1 MNNFAVRVAGYFTD
15 LGFYP
20 GQIEFGPGL
29 PQKRLAWSL
38 TAYVLLLLGILAQQ
52 IIDLGKKPLNPSWH
66 NLTWPMLLASAVVA
80 FALFPPFTS
89 WFNHKRKKPSWEHV
103 VWAFSFGFF
112 VNLSTNLI
120 WKKFF

>member
-1 MNNFAVRVAGYFTD
+1 MSDLLGRVGRYFGD

-20 GQIEFGPGL
+20 DQIEFGPGL
-29 PQKRLAWSL
+29 PQRRLVWSL

-52 IIDLGKKPLNPSWH
+52 TIDLGKKPLNPSWH

-80 FALFPPFTS
+80 FALFPPFMA
-89 WFNHKRKKPSWEHV
+89 WFNRKRKKPSWEHIL
-103 VWAFSFGFF
+103 WAFSFGFF
-112 VNLSTNLI
+112 VNLSTNFI